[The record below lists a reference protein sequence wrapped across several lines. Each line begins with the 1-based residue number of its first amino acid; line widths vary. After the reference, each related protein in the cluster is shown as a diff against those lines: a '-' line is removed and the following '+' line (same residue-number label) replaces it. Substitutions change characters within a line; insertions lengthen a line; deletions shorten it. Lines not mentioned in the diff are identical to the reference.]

1 MLSHKRSFTYSVS
14 LAEGTMAFDLKI
26 TGGTIVDGSG
36 KPGFTGDV
44 GIKDGRI
51 VALGKAD
58 GDARTTIDAKG
69 RVVAPGFVDVHTH
82 YDAQVLWDRMLS
94 ISPWHGVTTTVIGN
108 CGFGVAPTRA
118 AHRKMILQTLEKVEG
133 MSLDALQA
141 GLGDDW
147 PFETFPQYLDS
158 LEKRGTAIN
167 IAALFGHTPLRLY
180 VMGEEATERAATP
193 DELGKM
199 KTLVREAMD
208 AGAIGFGTSVSI
220 THNGYGGKP
229 VPSRQ
234 ATPEEMDALVSV
246 MGEIKR
252 GLMQITI
259 GKSFSTKEM
268 ANVSRKY
275 NVPVTWTALL
285 SYLYGPGGHRRQL
298 DLAAEQ
304 RKSGAVVIPQVSCRP
319 LNFEFTFA
327 EPFIFDVMKPMIELA
342 TEEARSPGARERAY
356 RDKAWRKRFTAELTP
371 VFRNWWDRTIIAWAP
386 TARELEEMPLAAA
399 AQQRGMDPVDLAL
412 DLALDNKLEARFR
425 MAVLNF
431 DEDEVADLITDPH
444 TVIALS
450 DAGAHASQLC
460 DACYSTH
467 LLSHWVR
474 ERKTLT
480 VEEAVHHLTQR
491 PAEMFGITDRGL
503 LAEGRPADVVVFD
516 PETVGPSKLKRVY
529 DMPAGADRLIADAYG
544 IDAVIVNGTVIRR
557 NGSDAVTADAAL
569 PGRLL
574 RHGRAA

>member
-1 MLSHKRSFTYSVS
+1 
-14 LAEGTMAFDLKI
+14 MAFDLKI

-36 KPGFTGDV
+36 KAGFAGDV
-44 GIKDGRI
+44 GVKDGKI

-58 GDARTTIDAKG
+58 GEARTTIDARG
-69 RVVAPGFVDVHTH
+69 RAVTPGFVDVHTH

-118 AHRKMILQTLEKVEG
+118 AHRKLILQTLEKVEG

-147 PFETFPQYLDS
+147 PFETFPQYLDA
-158 LEKRGTAIN
+158 LDKRGTAIN

-180 VMGEEATERAATP
+180 VMGEDATERAATA
-193 DELGKM
+193 DEIKAM
-199 KTLVREAMD
+199 KGLVSEAME
-208 AGAIGFGTSVSI
+208 AGAIGFGTSASI
-220 THNGYGGKP
+220 THNGFGGKP

-234 ATPEEMDALVSV
+234 ATVDEMDQLVSV
-246 MGEIKR
+246 MGELKR

-268 ANVSRKY
+268 AEVSRKHG
-275 NVPVTWTALL
+275 VPVTWTALL
-285 SYLYGPGGHRRQL
+285 SYMYGPGGHRRQL

-304 RKSGAVVIPQVSCRP
+304 RKSGALVIPQVSCRP

-327 EPFIFDVMKPMIELA
+327 EPFIFDVMKMMNELSG
-342 TEEARSPGARERAY
+342 EEARAPGARVRAY
-356 RDKAWRKRFTAELTP
+356 RDKAWRQRFTAELTP
-371 VFRNWWDRTIIAWAP
+371 VFRNWWERTVIAWAP
-386 TARELEEMPLAAA
+386 TARELEEIPLDVAAR
-399 AQQRGMDPVDLAL
+399 QRGVDPVDLAF
-412 DLALDNKLEARFR
+412 DLSLDNQLGARFR

-431 DEDEVADLITDPH
+431 DENEVADLITDPH

-460 DACYSTH
+460 DACYSTY
-467 LLSHWVR
+467 LLGHWVR
-474 ERKTLT
+474 ERKTLSL
-480 VEEAVHHLTQR
+480 EQAVHHLTQR
-491 PAEMFGITDRGL
+491 PAEMFGIADRGL
-503 LAEGRPADVVVFD
+503 LAMGRPADIVVFD
-516 PETVGPSKLKRVY
+516 PATVGPSKLRRVY
-529 DMPAGADRLIADAYG
+529 DMPAGADRLIADAHG

-557 NGSDAVTADAAL
+557 DGRDTVVADGGL